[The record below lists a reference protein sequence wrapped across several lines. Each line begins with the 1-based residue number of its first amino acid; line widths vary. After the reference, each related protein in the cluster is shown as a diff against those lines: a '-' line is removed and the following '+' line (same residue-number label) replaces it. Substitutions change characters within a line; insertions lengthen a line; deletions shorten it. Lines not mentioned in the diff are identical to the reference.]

1 MKVKTIDVCDVKTYP
16 KELINAFK
24 NNETEK
30 MCFKIIEKEYLICF
44 HYTRLYDKNIIKK
57 EGLVPFNYKTLQY
70 VIDVYYELYN
80 DENECH
86 LIREAVEEHLKRY
99 DIKEVKETWNTKLN
113 KLCFVVGMSNK
124 TKEYSRYY
132 SMFGGECISNATKNY
147 VFHDKLINI
156 GENFCI
162 KFIIPITYLRR
173 FKSGTQISSLIYI
186 MKENYFKNKS
196 EPFDGYLYDIAI
208 EPKFIKSVDKI

>member
-1 MKVKTIDVCDVKTYP
+1 MKVKTIDVCHVKTYP

-57 EGLVPFNYKTLQY
+57 EGLVPFTDNTLRY
-70 VIDVYYELYN
+70 VVDIYNKLYN
-80 DENECH
+80 NENECN
-86 LIREAVEEHLKRY
+86 LIYKAVEKYLKNY
-99 DIKEVKETWNTKLN
+99 YINDSEEKWNTKIN
-113 KLCFVVGMSNK
+113 KLCFVAGMSDK
-124 TKEYSRYY
+124 TKEYSKYY
-132 SMFGGECISNATKNY
+132 SMFGGECISNAIKNC

-162 KFIIPITYLRR
+162 KFIMPIKYLRQV
-173 FKSGTQISSLIYI
+173 KSGTQISSLIYI
-186 MKENYFKNKS
+186 MKENYLKNKI
-196 EPFDGYLYDIAI
+196 EPFDGYLYDIVI
-208 EPKFIKSVDKI
+208 EPKFIKSIDKI